1 MCLVE
6 KNGNFAIGEYT
17 HALRLASELAELRAG
32 YANPYSVAEPWSV
45 FFRGN
50 NKTAYVS
57 YRHICCFGT
66 PNGNRTHN

>member
-57 YRHICCFGT
+57 C
-66 PNGNRTHN
+66 

>member
-1 MCLVE
+1 MFIRHSGRLGIYA
-6 KNGNFAIGEYT
+6 GNFAIGEYT
-17 HALRLASELAELRAG
+17 PALRLASELAELRAE

-57 YRHICCFGT
+57 C
-66 PNGNRTHN
+66 